1 MAASIRQPQAFG
13 RVVTQLLPDPGSFFV
28 GLRFAQTPVLRGLW
42 R

>member
-13 RVVTQLLPDPGSFFV
+13 RVVTQRLPHPESFFV
-28 GLRFAQTPVLRGLW
+28 GLRLAQTPVLHGLW